1 MATPLPVLIDLNI
14 ILDVVGGREPFKAAS
29 SEVLAAAELGVIE
42 GFIAAHGITTF
53 HYLASKHLSPTVAHI
68 RLSDLLQFFK
78 VAAVDVRVINGAM
91 ALPYKDFEDAVQM
104 MAAVQAGCVY
114 VVTRDREGFK
124 MGPLPAIS
132 PGELLALIDYRE

>member
-14 ILDVVGGREPFKAAS
+14 MLDVVGGREPFKVAS
-29 SEVLAAAELGVIE
+29 SEVLAAAEVGVIE
-42 GFIAAHGITTF
+42 GFVAAHAITSF
-53 HYLASKHLSPTVAHI
+53 HDLASKYLSPAVAHI
-68 RLSDLLQFFK
+68 RLNDLLQFLR
-78 VAAVDVRVINGAM
+78 VAAVDARVIEGAL

-104 MAAVQAGCVY
+104 MAAVQAGCAY

-132 PGELLALIDYRE
+132 PGELLALIN